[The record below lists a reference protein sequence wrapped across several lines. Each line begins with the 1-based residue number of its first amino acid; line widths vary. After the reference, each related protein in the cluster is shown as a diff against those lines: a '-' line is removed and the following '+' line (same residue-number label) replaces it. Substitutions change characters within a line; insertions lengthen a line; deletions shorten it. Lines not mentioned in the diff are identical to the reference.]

1 MDPTALLELV
11 RTELVAEVS
20 DGAVTCDPDVI
31 GSHSR
36 DQAVWCPDEGA
47 VALVRARTVAD
58 VQATM
63 RFATRHRAPVVPQGA
78 RTGLSGGAN
87 AVPGCLLL
95 SVERMTRVLDVD
107 TGERTVTVEP
117 GIINQELKDAL
128 VPHRLSYPPDPGSV
142 AISSIGGNVA
152 TNAGGLCCVKYGVTR
167 DYVRRLRVV
176 LADGTLTTIGTTT
189 TKGVAG
195 LDLRGLFVG
204 SEGTLGV
211 IVEVTLRLVP
221 ALPEPLTA
229 VATFADVRQ
238 AAAAVA
244 DLMAS
249 GAQPSL
255 LESMDRTTLRMI
267 NAYRD
272 VGLDGDA
279 GAMLL
284 MQSDGSGDPQT
295 ARAEVEA
302 FAGFAQAHEAVDVV
316 FSEDPADSAALVAA
330 RRLAQTAYEHHAQS
344 HGGGQLLD
352 DVCLPRH
359 RLPEF
364 YDRLDE
370 IGAETGLTLAVVAHA
385 GDGNTHPSIFFDAS
399 DPEDVARADA
409 AFDRVMEV
417 GLELG
422 GTITGEHGVGHLKRD
437 WLARELDEGNRGIHR
452 AVKAALDPLGI
463 LNPGKMFEA
472 L

>member
-1 MDPTALLELV
+1 MEPSDLTTSIRSELGPLL
-11 RTELVAEVS
+11 S
-20 DGAVTCDPDVI
+20 DGALVTDPDVV

-36 DQAVWCPDEGA
+36 DQALWCPDEGA
-47 VALVRARTVAD
+47 LALVRARTIED
-58 VQATM
+58 VQETM
-63 RFATRHRAPVVPQGA
+63 RFATRHRVPVVPQGA

-95 SVERMTRVLDVD
+95 SLERMTRVLDVD
-107 TGERTVTVEP
+107 AEERTVTVEP
-117 GIINQELKDAL
+117 GIINQDLKDAL
-128 VPHRLSYPPDPGSV
+128 VEHGLSYPPDPGSV

-167 DYVRRLRVV
+167 DYVRQLRVV

-189 TKGVAG
+189 AKGVAG

-211 IVEVTLRLVP
+211 VVEVTLRLVP
-221 ALPEPLTA
+221 ALPQPLTA
-229 VATFADVRQ
+229 VATFADLRH

-255 LESMDRTTLRMI
+255 LESMDGTTLRMI

-272 VGLDGDA
+272 VGLDEDA

-284 MQSDGSGDPQT
+284 MQSDGSGNPQT
-295 ARAEVEA
+295 AQAEVEA
-302 FAGFAQAHEAVDVV
+302 FAGFAEANGSIDVV
-316 FSEDPADSAALVAA
+316 FSPDPADSAALVAA
-330 RRLAQTAYEHHAQS
+330 RRLAQVAYEHHAQS

-370 IGAETGLTLAVVAHA
+370 IAAESGLTLAVVAHA

-409 AFDRVMEV
+409 AFDRIMEV
-417 GLELG
+417 GLALG
-422 GTITGEHGVGHLKRD
+422 GTITGEHGVGYLKRG
-437 WLARELDEGNRGIHR
+437 WLARELDEGNRAVHR

-463 LNPGKMFEA
+463 LNPGKMFTD

>member
-1 MDPTALLELV
+1 MEPSDLTTSIRSELGPLLSEGAL
-11 RTELVAEVS
+11 
-20 DGAVTCDPDVI
+20 VTDPDIV

-36 DQAVWCPDEGA
+36 DQALWCPDEGA
-47 VALVRARTVAD
+47 LALVRARTIED
-58 VQATM
+58 VQETM
-63 RFATRHRAPVVPQGA
+63 RFATRHRVPVVPQGA

-95 SVERMTRVLDVD
+95 SLERMTRVLDVD
-107 TGERTVTVEP
+107 TSERTVTVEP
-117 GIINQELKDAL
+117 GIINQDLKDAL
-128 VPHRLSYPPDPGSV
+128 VEHGLSYPPDPGSV

-167 DYVRRLRVV
+167 DYVRQLRVV

-189 TKGVAG
+189 AKGVAG

-211 IVEVTLRLVP
+211 VVEVTLRLVP

-229 VATFADVRQ
+229 VATFADLRH

-255 LESMDRTTLRMI
+255 LESMDGTTLRMI

-272 VGLDGDA
+272 VGLDDEA

-284 MQSDGSGDPQT
+284 MQSDGSGNPQT
-295 ARAEVEA
+295 ARTEVEA
-302 FAGFAQAHEAVDVV
+302 FAAFAGANDAIDVV

-359 RLPEF
+359 RLPQF
-364 YDRLDE
+364 YDRLDQ
-370 IGAETGLTLAVVAHA
+370 IAAETGLTLAVVAHA

-409 AFDRVMEV
+409 AFDQIMEV

-422 GTITGEHGVGHLKRD
+422 GTISGEHGVGYLKRG

-452 AVKAALDPLGI
+452 AVKDALDPLGI
-463 LNPGKMFEA
+463 LNPGKMFEK

>member
-1 MDPTALLELV
+1 MDPSDLTTSIRSELGPLL
-11 RTELVAEVS
+11 S
-20 DGAVTCDPDVI
+20 DGALVTDPDIV

-36 DQAVWCPDEGA
+36 DQALWCPDDGA
-47 VALVRARTVAD
+47 LALVRARTIED
-58 VQATM
+58 VQETM
-63 RFATRHRAPVVPQGA
+63 RFATRLRVPVVPQGA

-95 SVERMTRVLDVD
+95 SLERMTRVLGVD
-107 TGERTVTVEP
+107 AGERTVTVEP
-117 GIINQELKDAL
+117 GIINQDLKDAL
-128 VPHRLSYPPDPGSV
+128 VEHGLSYPPDPGSV

-167 DYVRRLRVV
+167 DYVRQLRVV

-189 TKGVAG
+189 AKGVAG

-211 IVEVTLRLVP
+211 VVEVTLRLVP
-221 ALPEPLTA
+221 TLPQPLTA
-229 VATFADVRQ
+229 VATFADLRH

-255 LESMDRTTLRMI
+255 LESMDGTTLRMI

-272 VGLDGDA
+272 MGLDDEA

-295 ARAEVEA
+295 ARVEVEA
-302 FAGFAQAHEAVDVV
+302 FAAFAEANEAIDVV

-370 IGAETGLTLAVVAHA
+370 IAAETGLTLAVVAHA

-399 DPEDVARADA
+399 DPQDVARADA
-409 AFDRVMEV
+409 AFDRIMEV

-422 GTITGEHGVGHLKRD
+422 GTITGEHGVGYLKRS
-437 WLARELDEGNRGIHR
+437 WLARELDEGSRQVHR

-463 LNPGKMFEA
+463 LNPGKMFA
-472 L
+472 DL

>member
-1 MDPTALLELV
+1 MSDLLELV
-11 RTELVAEVS
+11 RTELAPAVS
-20 DGAVTCDPDVI
+20 EGALVLDPDIVAT
-31 GSHSR
+31 HSR
-36 DQAVWCPDEGA
+36 DEALFCPGEGA
-47 VALVRARTVAD
+47 VALVRARSVED
-58 VQATM
+58 VQATL
-63 RFATRHRAPVVPQGA
+63 RFATLHRLPVVPQGA

-87 AVPGCLLL
+87 AAPGCLLL
-95 SVERMTRVLDVD
+95 SLERMTRVLDIDVS
-107 TGERTVTVEP
+107 ERTVTVEP
-117 GIINQELKDAL
+117 GIINQDLKDAL
-128 VPHRLSYPPDPGSV
+128 APHDLSYPPDPGSV

-189 TKGVAG
+189 AKGVAG

-211 IVEVTLRLVP
+211 IVEITLRLVP
-221 ALPEPLTA
+221 ALPQPLTA
-229 VATFADVRQ
+229 VATFADVRH
-238 AAAAVA
+238 AASAVA

-255 LESMDRTTLRMI
+255 LESMDRTTLQMI

-272 VGLDGDA
+272 VGLDDEA

-284 MQSDGSGDPQT
+284 MQSDGSGSTHAAQ
-295 ARAEVEA
+295 AEVEA
-302 FAGFAQAHEAVDVV
+302 FAAFAEAHDAIDVV

-330 RRLAQTAYEHHAQS
+330 RRMAQPAYEHHAQS

-359 RLPEF
+359 RLPQF

-399 DPEDVARADA
+399 DPQDVARADA
-409 AFDRVMEV
+409 AFDRIMEV

-422 GTITGEHGVGHLKRD
+422 GTITGEHGVGYLKRR
-437 WLARELDEGNRGIHR
+437 WLARELDEGSRQVHR

-463 LNPGKMFEA
+463 LNPGKMFAE